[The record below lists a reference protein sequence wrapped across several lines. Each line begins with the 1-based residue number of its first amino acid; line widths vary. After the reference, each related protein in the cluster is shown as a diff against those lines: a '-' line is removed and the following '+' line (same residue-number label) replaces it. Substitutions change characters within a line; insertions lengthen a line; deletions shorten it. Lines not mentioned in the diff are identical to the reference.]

1 MNENRKYYIFYFIL
15 FFAWSSV
22 YTLVAIYLSEEAG
35 FKLAEIGTLM
45 SFLPI
50 ITLVFQPIWGALSDG
65 TDRKKRLLMGIMSVN
80 VLLALM
86 MTFFTSKIAI
96 ILVYCLYTVFLCA
109 QSPMTDAM
117 AIAYVNRTQQG
128 SYGSIR
134 AWGSVG
140 YAIGSIAVAQIV
152 FYVGLKSIFY
162 IAALGFIV
170 SLFLLSH
177 IKEYKLKVNRVNYF
191 KDLGDLLKRKEYV
204 FILIYS
210 FLFSGSFFG
219 GEQYLGL
226 YFRWHGIPVSKIGIL
241 TFVAVCVEVPFIFY
255 SKRLIRS
262 FGIVPLML
270 LMNCVSILR
279 MGILSIGNVWG
290 IFVISSILRG
300 IIVGIFIP
308 LFIEVVSSITP
319 KALSTSAIS
328 IYSAVSSGIATFTF
342 TLLGGFL
349 ADRLGYP
356 FLYGTYGFVAI
367 MPLMLVIVFRGTLS
381 RAIQE

>member
-1 MNENRKYYIFYFIL
+1 MNENKKYYPFYFIL

-22 YTLVAIYLSEEAG
+22 YTLIAIYLSEEAG

-50 ITLVFQPIWGALSDG
+50 ITLVFQPIWGALSDSTG
-65 TDRKKRLLMGIMSVN
+65 RKKGLLIGIISVN
-80 VLLALM
+80 VVLALM
-86 MTFFTSKIAI
+86 MTFFTSKMAI
-96 ILVYCLYTVFLCA
+96 ILIYCLYTVFLCA

-117 AIAYVNRTQQG
+117 SIAYVNRTQQG

-140 YAIGSIAVAQIV
+140 YAIGSVIVAQIV
-152 FYVGLKSIFY
+152 FYAGLKSIFY
-162 IAALGFIV
+162 VAALCFLV

-177 IKEYKLKVNRVNYF
+177 IREYKLKVNRVNYL

-204 FILIYS
+204 FILVYS

-241 TFVAVCVEVPFIFY
+241 TFIAVCIEVPFIFY

-270 LMNCVSILR
+270 IMNCVSILR
-279 MGILSIGNVWG
+279 MGILSFGNIWG
-290 IFVISSILRG
+290 IFVVSSILRG
-300 IIVGIFIP
+300 VIVGIFIP

-328 IYSAVSSGIATFTF
+328 IYSAVSSGIATFSF

-367 MPLMLVIVFRGTLS
+367 MPLLLIIVFRGMLS
-381 RAIQE
+381 RAIEE

>member
-1 MNENRKYYIFYFIL
+1 MNENKQYYVFYFIL

-50 ITLVFQPIWGALSDG
+50 ITLVFQPIWGALSDR
-65 TDRKKRLLMGIMSVN
+65 TDHKKRLLSGIMGVN
-80 VLLALM
+80 LILALM
-86 MTFFTSKIAI
+86 MTFFTSKLAI

-117 AIAYVNRTQQG
+117 AIAYVNRTKQG

-134 AWGSVG
+134 AWGSAG
-140 YAIGSIAVAQIV
+140 YAIGSMMVAQIV
-152 FYVGLKSIFY
+152 FYMGLKSIFY

-170 SLFLLSH
+170 SLFLLSR
-177 IKEYKLKVNRVNYF
+177 IKEHKIKVSRTHYL
-191 KDLGDLLKRKEYV
+191 KDLGNLLKRKEYV
-204 FILIYS
+204 FILVYS

-226 YFRWHGIPVSKIGIL
+226 YFRWHGIPVSKIGFL
-241 TFVAVCVEVPFIFY
+241 TFIAVCVEVPFIFY

-279 MGILSIGNVWG
+279 MGILSFGNHWG
-290 IFVISSILRG
+290 IFIISSILRG
-300 IIVGIFIP
+300 VIVGIFIP
-308 LFIEVVSSITP
+308 LFIEVISSMTP

-349 ADRLGYP
+349 ADQLGYP
-356 FLYGTYGFVAI
+356 FLYGTYGFVALL
-367 MPLMLVIVFRGTLS
+367 PLILVLLFRGMLS
-381 RAIQE
+381 SALKS

>member
-1 MNENRKYYIFYFIL
+1 
-15 FFAWSSV
+15 
-22 YTLVAIYLSEEAG
+22 
-35 FKLAEIGTLM
+35 
-45 SFLPI
+45 
-50 ITLVFQPIWGALSDG
+50 
-65 TDRKKRLLMGIMSVN
+65 
-80 VLLALM
+80 
-86 MTFFTSKIAI
+86 
-96 ILVYCLYTVFLCA
+96 
-109 QSPMTDAM
+109 MTDAM
-117 AIAYVNRTQQG
+117 AIAYVNRTNQG

-140 YAIGSIAVAQIV
+140 YAIGSMAVAQIV
-152 FYVGLKSIFY
+152 FYIGLKSIFY
-162 IAALGFIV
+162 IAAVGFIV
-170 SLFLLSH
+170 SIFLLSR
-177 IKEYKLKVNRVNYF
+177 IKEYKIKVSRTNYL

-241 TFVAVCVEVPFIFY
+241 TFIAVCVEVPFIFY

-279 MGILSIGNVWG
+279 MGILSFGNVWG

-300 IIVGIFIP
+300 VIVGTFIP
-308 LFIEVVSSITP
+308 LFIEVISSITP
-319 KALSTSAIS
+319 KSLSTSAIS
-328 IYSAVSSGIATFTF
+328 IYSATSSGIATFTF

-356 FLYGTYGFVAI
+356 VLYGTYGFVAI
-367 MPLMLVIVFRGTLS
+367 MPLMLVIVFRGMLS
-381 RAIQE
+381 RAIKE